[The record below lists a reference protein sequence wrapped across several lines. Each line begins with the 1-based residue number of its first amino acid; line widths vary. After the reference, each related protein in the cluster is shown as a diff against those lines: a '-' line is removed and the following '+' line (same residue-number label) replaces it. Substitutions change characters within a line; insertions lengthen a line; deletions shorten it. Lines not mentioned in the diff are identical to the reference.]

1 MKIIKTTKKMKKSV
15 SMLVAVI
22 VGLGSV
28 FAQDVKTETVAPN
41 PNAPEIVFDKLV
53 HDYGTLYVQGD
64 GNCEFGFTNTG
75 KEPLILSSVKSSC
88 GCTVPSW
95 PREPIMPGKK
105 ETIKVKYDTG
115 RMGPINKTVTVMSNA
130 KNTPI
135 VLKITGNI
143 IQKPQDNTI
152 PEKSV
157 SGGSVPVSKK

>member
-1 MKIIKTTKKMKKSV
+1 MKKSV
-15 SMLVAVI
+15 TMLVAVI
-22 VGLGSV
+22 LGLGSV

-41 PNAPEIVFDKLV
+41 PNAPEISFDKLV

-64 GNCEFGFTNTG
+64 GNCEFEFTNTG

-105 ETIKVKYDTG
+105 ESIKVKYDTG

-130 KNTPI
+130 KNSPI

-152 PEKSV
+152 PEKNV
-157 SGGSVPVSKK
+157 SSGSVPVSKK